1 MAVSGEIAVRELS
14 GIIRVLQYEMNNA
27 MSVHPTAK
35 VVCEVNSDFRLH
47 TLADRKKLIHIE
59 RKDSNGNIFT
69 GYIKDASLKEIR
81 HRLFILELLLIVNF
95 YDFYERNLL
104 YIHYLPKLLLISN
117 FYSH

>member
-47 TLADRKKLIHIE
+47 TLADRK
-59 RKDSNGNIFT
+59 S
-69 GYIKDASLKEIR
+69 
-81 HRLFILELLLIVNF
+81 
-95 YDFYERNLL
+95 
-104 YIHYLPKLLLISN
+104 
-117 FYSH
+117 

>member
-59 RKDSNGNIFT
+59 RQQWQ
-69 GYIKDASLKEIR
+69 Y
-81 HRLFILELLLIVNF
+81 F
-95 YDFYERNLL
+95 YRIYQRCLTQRN
-104 YIHYLPKLLLISN
+104 KTS
-117 FYSH
+117 FVYSGIITDWKQY

>member
-81 HRLFILELLLIVNF
+81 HRLFFLELLLIGNSIEL
-95 YDFYERNLL
+95 DQ
-104 YIHYLPKLLLISN
+104 
-117 FYSH
+117 